1 MTELSTRRANGSNN
15 LKIDM
20 KRLTL
25 LLLLAVPMFAAA
37 QINTRVEVSKAYVP
51 DVDPA
56 AKPAIV
62 PDRTDTVRLR
72 PDIDYSITP
81 SVYSAPF
88 AVRPFEPS
96 RISYWEID
104 RPDPF
109 YLKAGVGLPLRS
121 VVDFHA
127 STQHPD
133 VGYAAGWLNHDGFY
147 GKIRDLAGKRERA
160 TRTHNRLGGAAGH
173 YFGRHLLEGR
183 LEGGLQTFRR
193 YGAIDPLSDYGVGDP
208 VRYADAGMKV
218 RFGDDFNN
226 LEKFNFDVSAAV
238 DYFNGRSKGIV
249 EGKNGQWGVDFG
261 VRLGRRFGRHDLVL
275 NAGYGFC
282 RFRPDAGFDNYRMR
296 RLDLGIRYDFMVRAI
311 DFCAGLDYVYTTTID
326 VVPAEYNHYV
336 LPWAR
341 IRFKSIG
348 DGLVPFIEVDGTVE
362 RNDYGSL
369 ARVNPYVQAGLFS
382 AKPTV
387 DYNLRGGFAGSLR
400 EGRFAYSLRI
410 EIKWQENAR
419 YWYLTGVLPA
429 DDDAQA
435 IYTGNPLWYSMVADR
450 RTISSL
456 VFDLHW
462 RTLSGFYT
470 DARVRGS
477 LLDDRGMIGD
487 EWIGGG
493 VPQLEASCTVGLK
506 RRKFEVAASVDI
518 ESVRCWSALQ
528 QSSSPEKPTVLTRL
542 RVPIT
547 CNLSLR
553 ADWHFSHALT
563 LFAEG
568 DNLANARLFRWGA
581 YPEPGIGFTAGVK
594 MTF

>member
-1 MTELSTRRANGSNN
+1 
-15 LKIDM
+15 M

-25 LLLLAVPMFAAA
+25 LLLLLLPVFAGA
-37 QINTRVEVSKAYVP
+37 QIDTRVEVSKAYTP

-72 PDIDYSITP
+72 PDIDYTITP
-81 SVYSAPF
+81 SAYSAPF
-88 AVRPFEPS
+88 AVRPFTPS
-96 RISYWEID
+96 RISYWELD

-121 VVDFHA
+121 AVDFHA

-147 GKIRDLAGKRERA
+147 GKIRNMAGERERA
-160 TRTHNRLGGAAGH
+160 THTRNRLGGAAGH

-183 LEGGLQTFRR
+183 LEGGLQSLRR
-193 YGAIDPLSDYGVGDP
+193 YGAIDPQFGQGVGDP
-208 VRYADAGMKV
+208 VRYADAGMRV
-218 RFGDDFNN
+218 RIGDDFTD
-226 LEKFNFDVSAAV
+226 LEKFNFDVSAAL
-238 DYFNGRSKGIV
+238 DYFNGRNKGV
-249 EGKNGQWGVDFG
+249 AEGRDGVWGGDFG
-261 VRLGRRFGRHDLVL
+261 LRLGRRFGRHDLLL

-282 RFRPDAGFDNYRMR
+282 RSLPDAGSDRYRMR
-296 RLDLGIRYDFMVRAI
+296 RLDLGIRYGFMVRSI
-311 DFCAGLDYVYTTTID
+311 DFCVGLDYVHTMTLD
-326 VVPAEYNHYV
+326 VEPAQYNHYV
-336 LPWAR
+336 LPCAR
-341 IRFKSIG
+341 IRFKGTG
-348 DGLVPFIEVDGTVE
+348 DGLVPFIELDGSVE

-369 ARVNPYVQAGLFS
+369 ARVNPYVTAGLYGV
-382 AKPTV
+382 KPTV

-400 EGRFAYSLRI
+400 EGRLAYSLRV

-429 DDDAQA
+429 DDGAQA
-435 IYTGNPLWYSMVADR
+435 VYTGNPLWYGMATDR
-450 RTISSL
+450 RTLSSL

-462 RTLSGFYT
+462 HTVSGFYT

-477 LLDDRGMIGD
+477 ILDDRGQVGG
-487 EWIGGG
+487 ERIGGG
-493 VPQLEASCTVGLK
+493 VPQLEASCTAGLK
-506 RRKFEVAASVDI
+506 RRKFEVSVRADV
-518 ESVRCWSALQ
+518 ESVRHWSALRRSYLPQ
-528 QSSSPEKPTVLTRL
+528 APFVLTRL
-542 RVPIT
+542 RVPVT
-547 CNLSLR
+547 CNVALR
-553 ADWHFSHALT
+553 GDWHYSRRLT
-563 LFAEG
+563 LFVEG

>member
-1 MTELSTRRANGSNN
+1 
-15 LKIDM
+15 M

-25 LLLLAVPMFAAA
+25 LLLLAVPMLAGA

-72 PDIDYSITP
+72 PDIDYAITP
-81 SVYSAPF
+81 SAYSAPF
-88 AVRPFEPS
+88 AARPFEPS

-193 YGAIDPLSDYGVGDP
+193 YGAIDPLSVQGVGDP
-208 VRYADAGMKV
+208 VHYADAGMKV
-218 RFGDDFNN
+218 RFGDDFND
-226 LEKFNFDVSAAV
+226 LEKFNFDVSAAL
-238 DYFNGRSKGIV
+238 DYFNGRNKGIAA
-249 EGKNGQWGVDFG
+249 GKNGQWGADFG
-261 VRLGRRFGRHDLVL
+261 LRLGRRFGRHDLVL

-282 RFRPDAGFDNYRMR
+282 RFRPDAGFDKYRMR
-296 RLDLGIRYDFMVRAI
+296 RLDLGIRYDFMVRSI
-311 DFCAGLDYVYTTTID
+311 DFCAGLDYVYTTTMD
-326 VVPAEYNHYV
+326 VKPAEYNHYV

-341 IRFKSIG
+341 IRFKGIG

-369 ARVNPYVQAGLFS
+369 ARVNPYVLAGLFS
-382 AKPTV
+382 VKPTV

-400 EGRFAYSLRI
+400 EGRFAYSLRL

-419 YWYLTGVLPA
+419 YWYLMDVSVA
-429 DDDAQA
+429 DDGAQM
-435 IYTGNPLWYSMVADR
+435 IYTGNPLWYNMMTER
-450 RTISSL
+450 RTVSSL

-462 RTLSGFYT
+462 HTVSGFYT
-470 DARVRGS
+470 DARIRGS
-477 LLDDRGMIGD
+477 LLDDRGEVDGQP
-487 EWIGGG
+487 IGGG
-493 VPQLEASCTVGLK
+493 LPQLEVSCAVGLK
-506 RRKFEVAASVDI
+506 RRKFEVAARADI
-518 ESVRCWSALQ
+518 ESVRCWSALRR
-528 QSSSPEKPTVLTRL
+528 SPLPEVPSVLTHL
-542 RVPIT
+542 RVPVT
-547 CNLSLR
+547 CNLALR
-553 ADWHFSHALT
+553 ADWHYSRRLT
-563 LFAEG
+563 LFVEG
-568 DNLANARLFRWGA
+568 DNLADARLFRWGA